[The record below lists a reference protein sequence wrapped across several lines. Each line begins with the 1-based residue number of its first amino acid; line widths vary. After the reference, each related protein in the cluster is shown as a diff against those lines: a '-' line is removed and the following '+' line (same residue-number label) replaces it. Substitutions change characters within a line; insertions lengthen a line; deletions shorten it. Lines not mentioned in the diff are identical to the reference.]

1 MFFSLA
7 ENTPK
12 GDSFLNLWSMCV
24 SVFCCAGVLARL
36 DRAQPSAMP
45 VPPPPAPPPPPTLA
59 LVSFAGSK
67 GTVYTVLCCCLS
79 YWKGHTEASRGGRKH
94 VWYLGKTL
102 LCYVYG
108 WWLILQEGP
117 SLALLVPIMDITS
130 HIHSPSSSSSH
141 RRWFDLRGE
150 VQLPNSLS

>member
-36 DRAQPSAMP
+36 DRAQPSTMP

-79 YWKGHTEASRGGRKH
+79 YWKGHTEALRGGRKH